1 MQRLFPGERVLLP
14 TIYTLIY
21 LYAYPIYI
29 NSLTNFEALSLHPLI
44 IIVYLPCI
52 SYIQAGKPANFRG
65 GHFYVR
71 LRSFY
76 MAVPYPRVEC

>member
-14 TIYTLIY
+14 IIYTLIY
-21 LYAYPIYI
+21 LYIYPIYI

-52 SYIQAGKPANFRG
+52 SYRGRGNLPISVAGIFMSAYDHSIWRFRTP
-65 GHFYVR
+65 V
-71 LRSFY
+71 
-76 MAVPYPRVEC
+76 